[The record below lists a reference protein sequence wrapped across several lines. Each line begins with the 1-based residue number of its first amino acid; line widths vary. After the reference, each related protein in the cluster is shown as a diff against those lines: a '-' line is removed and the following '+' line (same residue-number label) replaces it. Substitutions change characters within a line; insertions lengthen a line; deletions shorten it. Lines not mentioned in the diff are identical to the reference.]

1 MSELVLPK
9 IELVEGDDRFGRFVA
24 EPLEKGFGIT
34 LGNALRRVLL
44 SYLPGAAV
52 NMVAI
57 VGIQHEFSTIP
68 HVKEDTMD
76 FLLNIKALRIKAV
89 ANRSGKLTLEVTGER
104 KVYASD
110 IQPSVDFEITNP
122 DLYLATLDSPE
133 ARLEIEMDVE
143 LGRGYWPADSGDNLQ
158 VGAIPLDAIF
168 TPVTKV
174 DFSTEPI
181 HIGRETSLERLH
193 LEVRTDGTISPADAL
208 SQAADI
214 LIGQFAP
221 FAGFGQLPAVEEE
234 EEAVVLDIPHEKY
247 NMPVEQLDLS
257 VRTMNCLRHAGITT
271 VGEVIEKGEKELM
284 GLRNFGNKSLVE
296 LSERFAAMGLSLA
309 EEEPEP
315 EPEPEESRKKK
326 KKPAAGVEE
335 LE

>member
-9 IELVEGDDRFGRFVA
+9 IELVEGDDKFGRFIA
-24 EPLEKGFGIT
+24 EPLEKGFGVT

-57 VGIQHEFSTIP
+57 VGVQHEFSTIP

-76 FLLNIKALRIKAV
+76 LLLNIKALRIKAV
-89 ANRSGKLTLEVTGER
+89 ANRSGKLTLEVTGE
-104 KVYASD
+104 KKIYASD
-110 IQPSVDFEITNP
+110 IQPSVEFEIANP
-122 DLYLATLDSPE
+122 DLYLATLDSPK
-133 ARLEIEMDVE
+133 ARLEMEMNVE
-143 LGRGYWPADSGDNLQ
+143 LGRGYAPADSGDNVQ
-158 VGAIPLDAIF
+158 VGAIPLDSIF

-214 LIGQFAP
+214 LIGQFTP
-221 FAGFGQLPAVEEE
+221 FAGFGQLPEAEEE
-234 EEAVVLDIPHEKY
+234 KEAVALDIPQEKY
-247 NMPVEQLDLS
+247 NMSVEQLDLS

-284 GLRNFGNKSLVE
+284 GLRNFGHKSLVE
-296 LSERFAAMGLSLA
+296 LRERFDAMGLSLA
-309 EEEPEP
+309 EEETET
-315 EPEPEESRKKK
+315 EPEPEEKKKKK
-326 KKPAAGVEE
+326 KKPAAGAEE
-335 LE
+335 PE

>member
-1 MSELVLPK
+1 LSELVFPK

-24 EPLEKGFGIT
+24 GPLEKGFGIT

-52 NMVAI
+52 NMVAME
-57 VGIQHEFSTIP
+57 GIQHEFSTIP
-68 HVKEDTMD
+68 HVKEDMMEL
-76 FLLNIKALRIKAV
+76 LLNIKALRIKAL
-89 ANRSGKLTLEVTGER
+89 ANRGGKLNLEVTGER

-133 ARLEIEMDVE
+133 AKLEIEMDVE
-143 LGRGYWPADSGDNLQ
+143 LGRGYSPADSGDNIQ

-181 HIGRETSLERLH
+181 HIGRETSQERLH

-214 LIGQFAP
+214 LIGQFNP
-221 FAGFGQLPAVEEE
+221 FAGFGQLPVVEEK
-234 EEAVVLDIPHEKY
+234 EEATALDIPQEKY

-271 VGEVIEKGEKELM
+271 IGEVIEKGEKELM
-284 GLRNFGNKSLVE
+284 GLRNFGHKSLVE
-296 LSERFAAMGLSLA
+296 LRERFATMGLSLA
-309 EEEPEP
+309 DEEPEP
-315 EPEPEESRKKK
+315 EPEPEEKKKRK
-326 KKPAAGVEE
+326 KKPAAGADEPE
-335 LE
+335 

>member
-9 IELVEGDDRFGRFVA
+9 IELVEGDDKFGRFVA
-24 EPLEKGFGIT
+24 EPLEKGFGVT

-57 VGIQHEFSTIP
+57 VGVQHEFSTIP

-76 FLLNIKALRIKAV
+76 LLLNIKALRVKAV

-110 IQPSVDFEITNP
+110 IQPSVDFEIANP

-133 ARLEIEMDVE
+133 ARLEIEMDIK
-143 LGRGYWPADSGDNLQ
+143 LGRGYSPADSGDNVQ
-158 VGAIPLDAIF
+158 VGAIPLDSIF

-234 EEAVVLDIPHEKY
+234 EEAVVSDIPQEKY

-284 GLRNFGNKSLVE
+284 GLRNFGHKSLVE
-296 LSERFAAMGLSLA
+296 LRERFDAMGLSLA

-315 EPEPEESRKKK
+315 EPEENKKK
-326 KKPAAGVEE
+326 KKPDAGAEE
-335 LE
+335 PE

>member
-1 MSELVLPK
+1 LSELVLPK
-9 IELVEGDDRFGRFVA
+9 IELVEDDDRFGRFVA

-57 VGIQHEFSTIP
+57 EGIQHEFSTIP
-68 HVKEDTMD
+68 NVKEDMMEL
-76 FLLNIKALRIKAV
+76 LLNIKALRIKALT
-89 ANRSGKLTLEVTGER
+89 NRGGKLNLEVTGER
-104 KVYASD
+104 KVYAAD
-110 IQPSVDFEITNP
+110 IQPSVEFEITNP

-133 ARLEIEMDVE
+133 ARLEIEMDIE
-143 LGRGYWPADSGDNLQ
+143 LGRGYSPADSGDNVQ

-168 TPVTKV
+168 TPVNKV
-174 DFSTEPI
+174 DFSIEPI
-181 HIGRETSLERLH
+181 HIGRETSQERLH

-214 LIGQFAP
+214 LIGQFKP
-221 FAGFGQLPAVEEE
+221 FAGFGQLPTVEEKE
-234 EEAVVLDIPHEKY
+234 ETTVLDIPQEKY

-271 VGEVIEKGEKELM
+271 IGEVIEKGEKELM
-284 GLRNFGNKSLVE
+284 GLRNFGHKSLVE
-296 LSERFAAMGLSLA
+296 LRERFGAMGLSLA
-309 EEEPEP
+309 NEEVELES
-315 EPEPEESRKKK
+315 EEQKKRKN
-326 KKPAAGVEE
+326 KPAAEVDE
-335 LE
+335 